1 MKVLREG
8 ERIHSQ
14 SQLLFLRKGMRA
26 WLQSMGELQSL
37 GVETR
42 GAPRQPALAESV
54 EATVVALLTDMALH
68 TWKEAS

>member
-1 MKVLREG
+1 V
-8 ERIHSQ
+8 
-14 SQLLFLRKGMRA
+14 
-26 WLQSMGELQSL
+26 

-42 GAPRQPALAESV
+42 GASRQPAVAESV

>member
-26 WLQSMGELQSL
+26 WLQSMAELQSL

-42 GAPRQPALAESV
+42 GASRQPAAAESV